1 MGKQGKG
8 GGPVVKL
15 TKLYHRFDAPF
26 LGALGLVAALGFW
39 EVAARLKWADPVLIS
54 SPTMVTVALKDWAA
68 SGALWRDLGTS
79 LWELVVA
86 FGAAAVVGIPLGVV
100 MGWNRRAEY
109 ALDPFVWLLYS
120 TPIVSFWP
128 LFIIW
133 LGIGVKAII
142 ALAFLFSLVQIV
154 INTMAGV
161 RNIDPVLIRCARSF
175 NARTIDLFFKFT
187 LPGALLMIVA
197 GLRLALGRALIG
209 VVVGELFSANAGLGF
224 HISYYG
230 AKLRFADVFASL
242 FVIVVIG
249 VGTSQLIRLFE
260 ARLVSWKS

>member
-1 MGKQGKG
+1 M
-8 GGPVVKL
+8 
-15 TKLYHRFDAPF
+15 
-26 LGALGLVAALGFW
+26 VA
-39 EVAARLKWADPVLIS
+39 
-54 SPTMVTVALKDWAA
+54 VALKNWAVT
-68 SGALWRDLGTS
+68 GALWRDLGTS
-79 LWELVVA
+79 LWELIVA
-86 FGAAAVVGIPLGVV
+86 FGASAVVGIPLGVA
-100 MGWNRRAEY
+100 MGWNRPAEY

-120 TPIVSFWP
+120 
-128 LFIIW
+128 

-142 ALAFLFSLVQIV
+142 ALAFLFSIVQIV

-175 NARTIDLFFKFT
+175 DARTIDLFFKFT

-230 AKLRFADVFASL
+230 AKLRFGDVFASL

-249 VGTSQLIRLFE
+249 VATTQLIRLFE